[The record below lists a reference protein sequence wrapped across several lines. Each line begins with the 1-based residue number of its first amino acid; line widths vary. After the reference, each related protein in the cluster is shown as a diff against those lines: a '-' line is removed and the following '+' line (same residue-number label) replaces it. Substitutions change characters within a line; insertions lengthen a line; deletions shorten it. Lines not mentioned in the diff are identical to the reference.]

1 MKKVLALALALC
13 LMLGLCACGEAEMIQ
28 ALSDKADEVSAAI
41 DDYAAVR
48 SAAAEVAV
56 TPMTYAEYMAADMDT
71 EVNVLVYVQDHQSW
85 WDNTITVYAADED
98 GAYFLYNMACSEED
112 AEALVPGTAILVN
125 GWKSE
130 WSGEVEIVDAT
141 FTFAEGSYI
150 APALEATELL
160 GTEELV
166 DHQNE
171 YAAFRGMTVE
181 SEPIYKWDGSGE
193 DGDDLYFDV
202 SYNGE
207 IYNFTVES
215 YLRGAGTEVYEAVK
229 TLQVGDVI
237 DLRGYLYWYEGVNPH
252 ITYVGAT
259 KPEGTMTHE
268 EYVAASVD
276 TEVNVL
282 VYVQDHQ
289 SWWDNTITVYAA
301 DEDGAYFLYNMA
313 CSEED
318 AEALVPGTA
327 ILVNGWK
334 SEWSGEVEIV
344 DATFT
349 FAEGEYVAEAL
360 DVTELLGTDELIDHQ
375 NEFVSFA
382 GLTVES
388 EPLYKWDG
396 SGEDGDDLYFDVS
409 YNGEIYNFTVESY
422 LRGAGTEVY
431 ESVKDLQ
438 VGDVV
443 NLEGFLYWYEG
454 VNPHIIS
461 VEVVG

>member
-56 TPMTYAEYMAADMDT
+56 TPMTYAEYMAADM
-71 EVNVLVYVQDHQSW
+71 
-85 WDNTITVYAADED
+85 
-98 GAYFLYNMACSEED
+98 
-112 AEALVPGTAILVN
+112 
-125 GWKSE
+125 
-130 WSGEVEIVDAT
+130 
-141 FTFAEGSYI
+141 
-150 APALEATELL
+150 
-160 GTEELV
+160 
-166 DHQNE
+166 
-171 YAAFRGMTVE
+171 
-181 SEPIYKWDGSGE
+181 
-193 DGDDLYFDV
+193 
-202 SYNGE
+202 
-207 IYNFTVES
+207 
-215 YLRGAGTEVYEAVK
+215 
-229 TLQVGDVI
+229 
-237 DLRGYLYWYEGVNPH
+237 
-252 ITYVGAT
+252 
-259 KPEGTMTHE
+259 
-268 EYVAASVD
+268 D